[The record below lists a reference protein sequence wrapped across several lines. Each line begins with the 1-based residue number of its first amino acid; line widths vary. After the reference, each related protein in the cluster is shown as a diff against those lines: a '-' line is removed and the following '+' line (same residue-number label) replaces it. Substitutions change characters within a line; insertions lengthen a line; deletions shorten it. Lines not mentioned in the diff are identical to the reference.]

1 MELAEAEPGR
11 FLALLLELEG
21 VKKYLFA
28 VVRLYV
34 AFLLV
39 FVLQKLLFLA
49 LNASYAGGIGLGD
62 VLQVLWHGL
71 RLDLVATSYLMIVP
85 LLVMAVAMYTQRARL
100 RGWLTWW
107 FVPASVLVT
116 LAFLADAV
124 LYNFWGAKLDAAD
137 FVYAQNPKDIF
148 ASLSWGL
155 VVLAFAALALLAF
168 GQVVLLRWAVPKAMP
183 ELRHKWVGT
192 VAVLLLLGVNFLG
205 MRGGVQESTANPSY
219 AYFSQ
224 KQFLNHAALNPAFNI
239 LHSMSKSEDLSREF
253 AFYPS
258 EELERLT
265 AGVYNSYPDIA
276 DTLLATQRPNIVLLI
291 WEGGGNLLTANDTI
305 APYFNR
311 LKAEGVYFS
320 NCYANNFRTDRGLV
334 SLLNGWPGLPTTSVM
349 KMSGR
354 CRHLPSIA
362 KHLGEEG
369 YNSAFYYGGDIDFT
383 NMRGYLFETG
393 YDRVIGGENY
403 AWAPNQGKW
412 GADDQYL
419 LTLAPNE
426 LPPSPFFATYLTLS
440 SHEPWKVPYRRLAE
454 DKANSF
460 AYTDSCLYAFV
471 QQLKQSG
478 AWDSLLLI
486 VVPDHGV
493 EYGPRHT
500 YSVEASRIPV
510 LWLGGAVKTAKVV
523 DKMMNQSDLAATLM
537 AQLGIDGA
545 DFAFSRNVLSARY
558 RPTLMMHAYKNGLN
572 LIDTAG
578 STRFD
583 LVDGQVLP
591 AEPLHRPDATEEAKA
606 LLQLVYSRTAQL

>member
-1 MELAEAEPGR
+1 M
-11 FLALLLELEG
+11 
-21 VKKYLFA
+21 KKYLFA
-28 VVRLYV
+28 VLRLYL

-39 FVLQKLLFLA
+39 FVLQKLFFWA
-49 LNASYAGGIGLGD
+49 LNASYAGGITFVD

-71 RLDLVATSYLMIVP
+71 RLDAVATSYLMAVP
-85 LLVMAVAMYTQRARL
+85 LLVMAVAVHAKRARL
-100 RGWLTWW
+100 RNWLTWW
-107 FVPASVLVT
+107 FVPASVLVA

-137 FVYAQNPKDIF
+137 FIYAQNPKDLF
-148 ASLSWGL
+148 ASLPWW
-155 VVLAFAALALLAF
+155 AALLALAAWALLAL
-168 GQVVLLRWAVPKAMP
+168 GQVLLLRWAVPKAMP
-183 ELRHKWVGT
+183 RLRHKWLGT
-192 VAVLLLLGVNFLG
+192 VVAVLLLGVDFLG

-224 KQFLNHAALNPAFNI
+224 NQFLNHAALNPAFNI
-239 LHSMSKSEDLSREF
+239 LHSMSKSEDLAREF

-265 AGVYNSYPDIA
+265 AGVYDSYPDIA

-291 WEGGGNLLTANDTI
+291 WEGGGNLVTANDTI

-311 LKAEGVYFS
+311 LKGEGVYFS
-320 NCYANNFRTDRGLV
+320 HCYANNFRTDRGLV
-334 SLLNGWPGLPTTSVM
+334 SLLDGWPGLPTTSVM

-354 CRHLPSIA
+354 CRNLPSIA
-362 KHLGEEG
+362 KHLGAEG
-369 YNSAFYYGGDIDFT
+369 YHSAFYYGGDIDFT

-393 YDRVIGGENY
+393 YEQVTGGENY

-412 GADDQYL
+412 GADDEYL

-440 SHEPWKVPYRRLAE
+440 SHEPWEVPYHRLAE
-454 DKANSF
+454 GKANSF
-460 AYTDSCLYAFV
+460 AYTDSCIYAFV

-478 AWDSLLLI
+478 VWDSLLMI

-493 EYGPRHT
+493 DYGGQHT
-500 YSVEASRIPV
+500 YSVAASRIPV
-510 LWLGGAVKTAKVV
+510 LWLGGAVKSAKVV
-523 DKMMNQSDLAATLM
+523 DKMMNQSDLATTLM
-537 AQLGIDGA
+537 AQLGIEA
-545 DFAFSRNVLSARY
+545 SDFVFSRNVLSARY

-572 LIDTAG
+572 LIDTTG

-583 LVDGQVLP
+583 LVNGQVLP
-591 AEPLHRPDATEEAKA
+591 AEPLHRPDATEMAKA
-606 LLQLVYSRTAQL
+606 LLQLVYCRTAQL